1 MFKYETTITNCTLSL
16 PEQAKQL
23 LAVELKKLDGKKVVF
38 KLEQKR
44 NQRSLNQNKYYWG
57 CLIPT
62 INQSLGYNDNEANII
77 HELLKE
83 MFLGK
88 TIYNKFTK
96 TRRKIVRS
104 TSDLTTLEMEDYL
117 TTARTYMS
125 GQHNIYIPLPHEY
138 DFNY

>member
-1 MFKYETTITNCTLSL
+1 MSKFETTITNYNLSL
-16 PEQAKQL
+16 TPFQKEQFAL
-23 LAVELKKLDGKKVVF
+23 EIKKNEGKKVVLS
-38 KLEQKR
+38 LEPKK

-62 INQSLGYNDNEANII
+62 INQSLGYQDNEANII

-88 TIYNKFTK
+88 MIYNKFTR

-104 TSDLTTLEMEDYL
+104 TSDLNTKEMEDYL

-125 GQHNIYIPLPHEY
+125 GEHNIYIPLPNEY